1 MKCLM
6 KYQWV
11 KLPRNHLPEGK
22 GVMGAWAKLAS
33 RAAFRKGQASYC
45 GHINAVRPGMWSG
58 GVVGLKSIL
67 GLRSRAQSLETLDK
81 LSELGFVTYKLDS
94 KTKKLNYEIKD
105 WVINCSGAECMD
117 GTVYATEG
125 YGFLCL
131 PRGITDRL
139 VQQNY
144 VFEEAD
150 AWLDLWC
157 HTVSEDENNAF
168 SFLAPTIQFGRYGAV
183 MTLETL
189 GRRWN
194 WEKTKVWRFFRKYRD
209 AFVLHRLPGSYGCLI
224 FNMLY
229 PTDTEVSLPESEKI
243 ERIIAEIRIL
253 GKKTQKVGSD
263 SEHFG
268 RLIALYSYQLIS
280 ECAFEPEETVSQ
292 NRVALFDVYKL
303 RAYFSHSNCK
313 NCIYD
318 CGSNYIYPPVVE
330 DTSKIRGPCA
340 PVDITQIAKEMF
352 TYEPETGRKFAV

>member
-67 GLRSRAQSLETLDK
+67 GLRSRAKSLETLNK
-81 LSELGFVTYKLDS
+81 LSELGFVSYKLDS

-117 GTVYATEG
+117 GAVYATEG

-194 WEKTKVWRFFRKYRD
+194 WEKTKVWRFFQKYRD

-253 GKKTQKVGSD
+253 AKNEQKVGSD
-263 SEHFG
+263 SEKLS
-268 RLIALYSYQLIS
+268 RMVALYSRQLLT
-280 ECAFEPEETVSQ
+280 ECAEENENTPPK
-292 NRVALFDVYKL
+292 NRVALFDPYIL

-318 CGSNYIYPPVVE
+318 CRSNYIYPPVVE

>member
-1 MKCLM
+1 
-6 KYQWV
+6 
-11 KLPRNHLPEGK
+11 
-22 GVMGAWAKLAS
+22 
-33 RAAFRKGQASYC
+33 
-45 GHINAVRPGMWSG
+45 
-58 GVVGLKSIL
+58 
-67 GLRSRAQSLETLDK
+67 
-81 LSELGFVTYKLDS
+81 
-94 KTKKLNYEIKD
+94 
-105 WVINCSGAECMD
+105 
-117 GTVYATEG
+117 
-125 YGFLCL
+125 
-131 PRGITDRL
+131 
-139 VQQNY
+139 
-144 VFEEAD
+144 
-150 AWLDLWC
+150 
-157 HTVSEDENNAF
+157 
-168 SFLAPTIQFGRYGAV
+168 
-183 MTLETL
+183 LETL

-194 WEKTKVWRFFRKYRD
+194 WEKTKVWRFFQKYRD

-263 SEHFG
+263 SEHIG

-280 ECAFEPEETVSQ
+280 ECAFEPEEMVSQ

-318 CGSNYIYPPVVE
+318 CRSNYIYPPAVE

>member
-33 RAAFRKGQASYC
+33 RAAFCKGQASYC
-45 GHINAVRPGMWSG
+45 GYINAVRPGMWSG

-67 GLRSRAQSLETLDK
+67 GVKSRTQALETLDK
-81 LSELGFVTYKLDS
+81 LSELGYLKYKLDS

-105 WVINCSGAECMD
+105 WVTNCSGAECMD

-189 GRRWN
+189 GKRWN
-194 WEKTKVWRFFRKYRD
+194 WEKTKVWRFFKKYGD

-263 SEHFG
+263 SEHIG
-268 RLIALYSYQLIS
+268 TLIALYSYQLIS

-318 CGSNYIYPPVVE
+318 CRSNYIYPPVVE

-352 TYEPETGRKFAV
+352 TYEPETGRKLAV